1 MRNDISPVGTLAG
14 EAVNAL
20 LTPMMAYA
28 ELLKDSGR
36 KAESKMVW
44 AILETLDR
52 RLCTLLIDIHRQA
65 PQVRLHLP
73 DME

>member
-1 MRNDISPVGTLAG
+1 MRNDISPVGPLAG

-52 RLCTLLIDIHRQA
+52 RLCAMLIDIHRQA
-65 PQVRLHLP
+65 PQVVIHLP
-73 DME
+73 EI

>member
-1 MRNDISPVGTLAG
+1 MRNEISPAGPLAG

-28 ELLKDSGR
+28 ELVADSGR

-52 RLCTLLIDIHRQA
+52 RLCAMLIDIHRQA
-65 PQVRLHLP
+65 PQVVIHLP
-73 DME
+73 EI

>member
-1 MRNDISPVGTLAG
+1 MRNEISPAGPLAG

-28 ELLKDSGR
+28 ELVADSGR

-44 AILETLDR
+44 AILENLDR
-52 RLCTLLIDIHRQA
+52 RLCAMLIDIHRQA
-65 PQVRLHLP
+65 PQVVIHLP
-73 DME
+73 EI